1 MLLMVLLLKPVSSDK
16 SVAVTGPSCV
26 ISSAISLRITTQPV
40 ADLKKDVPCGSGL
53 VYDATSNRCRSGLA
67 RDVGR
72 IRSIM

>member
-40 ADLKKDVPCGSGL
+40 AFSSGL
-53 VYDATSNRCRSGLA
+53 LAPTNDIKSAVNRQHGNSVL
-67 RDVGR
+67 
-72 IRSIM
+72 IRN